1 VELQKFFDQ
10 IDNYDHLTPIGKKAV
25 DVYCLE
31 LTDQINKKNNEEA
44 SSKTVCSQCAGFGC
58 SLCKQNIK
66 KNNNQEDEA
75 ILYYIDKVLI
85 NEFERMSDL
94 DCIFHPLVVKT
105 SLSKDRYNILFRE
118 LLGLEYTEYVA
129 NIKYGKTTRAARN
142 DYVLNNIMTL
152 DYDNPLEVSLC
163 DRFLTYLLEE
173 KKELTATEDKWL
185 IRYISAKKAHKMD
198 AKIHLTILSL
208 QRFIKQEKISL
219 LKPLSL
225 KKVPK
230 IFKNFG
236 SERMSFNKGEVIY
249 RVMVNPVGIYL
260 SDFSQKKED
269 TITQMFITSYHE
281 MRHVY
286 QDRMIEEN
294 KLPNFEVLLWAREVA
309 IHQEYEEY
317 YNENYSAMTIERD
330 ARIASKEQTLSALKK
345 YSSKSYTLKKDQL
358 IKEIEEDKLVS
369 DLSVHKFLNIKN
381 TRDNMTKRMVDLI
394 VKEKPNYIERFPA
407 LNREYNSDGTR
418 KDTIQLLALEKEF
431 RNEMNSYQNE
441 LYREQVNDREF
452 KIVQDLLN
460 QASNEGIR
468 FFDELLY
475 LSLEKKDQQY
485 ISNICNSLYIDDMKR
500 IDGAISNKII
510 KSTVNK
516 IELLELYRQGRI
528 NQKNWLLID
537 TTING
542 QYAEG
547 INIQNKIQYHIK
559 NREEVLKESTSS
571 MVR

>member
-1 VELQKFFDQ
+1 MELQNFIDQ
-10 IDNYDHLTPIGKKAV
+10 IDNYDHLSPVGKKAV

-31 LTDQINKKNNEEA
+31 LTDQMNKKNNEEP
-44 SSKTVCSQCAGFGC
+44 SSKTVCSQCGGFGC
-58 SLCKQNIK
+58 SLCKQK
-66 KNNNQEDEA
+66 VNNQIDEV
-75 ILYYIDKVLI
+75 ILYYIDKILI
-85 NEFERMSDL
+85 DEFERKSDI

-105 SLSKDRYNILFRE
+105 SLSKDRYDMLFRE

-129 NIKYGKTTRAARN
+129 KIKYGKMTRTARN

-219 LKPLSL
+219 LKPFSL
-225 KKVPK
+225 KKVSK
-230 IFKNFG
+230 LFKNFG
-236 SERMSFNKGEVIY
+236 SERMSFSKGEVIY
-249 RVMVNPVGIYL
+249 RVMVNPLGIYL

-286 QDRMIEEN
+286 QNRMIEEN
-294 KLPNFEVLLWAREVA
+294 KLPNFDVLLWAREAV
-309 IHQEYEEY
+309 IHREYEEY

-330 ARIASKEQTLSALKK
+330 ARIASREQTLSALKK
-345 YSSKSYTLKKDQL
+345 YSSKSYALKKDQL
-358 IKEIEEDKLVS
+358 IREIEADKLVS
-369 DLSVHKFLNIKN
+369 DLSVHKFLNIEN

-394 VKEKPNYIERFPA
+394 IKEKPNYIERFPA
-407 LNREYNSDGTR
+407 LKREYNIDGTR
-418 KDTIQLLALEKEF
+418 KDTIQLLAEEKEF
-431 RNEMNSYQNE
+431 RNEMNVYQSE
-441 LYREQVNDREF
+441 LYREQVSDREF

-460 QASNEGIR
+460 QATNEGIK

-475 LSLEKKDQQY
+475 LSLEKKDQHY
-485 ISNICNSLYIDDMKR
+485 ISNIFNRLYIDDMKR
-500 IDGAISNKII
+500 IEGAINNKIL

-528 NQKNWLLID
+528 KQKNWLLMD
-537 TTING
+537 TTINS

-547 INIQNKIQYHIK
+547 INIQNQVEYHIRS
-559 NREEVLKESTSS
+559 REEILKESTSS
-571 MVR
+571 IVR